1 MVVILGLVLSM
12 VAGLAIIGIPVVLA
26 IVIII
31 VIVIFI

>member
-1 MVVILGLVLSM
+1 MVVLLGLVLSM

-31 VIVIFI
+31 VIVILI